1 MKKILSFIL
10 CAVMLAGAVV
20 TAAGGFPFSDVKEKR
35 WSYKA
40 IAYVYEKELMDGVGD
55 GKFDPAGTM
64 TRGMVVTVLWRMKG
78 SPKVESENAFSDV
91 KSGKYYSNAVIW
103 AKANSIVNGVTEDRF
118 DPSGKIT
125 REQLA
130 TMLNRYAQ
138 FDGKDHRPAGNLSRF
153 PDADKA
159 HGYAKDALIWATSKG
174 LISGV
179 KSGNKDL
186 LDPRGDATREQFAAI
201 LMRFCE
207 ADLSFPLEY
216 NTPRVMNHYTE
227 KEYPLGSDADVYVA
241 TDGDD
246 GNPGTFD
253 APVATWRRAADLARE
268 KKAGKTG
275 DVIVAF
281 KTGDYGPL
289 SVDLT
294 AEDSGAPEQKIIYCK
309 YGDGEVTF
317 DNGVSFEAESFEPV
331 PEAEKGLFNASYAD
345 KIKKVDVSALYDLG
359 LTEKEIYLFYD
370 GGLCD
375 KARFPN
381 KYPDNTDNLPAMAE
395 TVDETHLLITLK
407 NMHDRLLKYDEKCFE
422 TMEIRGYIVR
432 GYRKDTFKVI
442 GYDKDSRLLEVGES
456 STTEFGGHL
465 RVDEGLWAGVNG
477 EGVEMCY
484 MNVPFEL
491 DNKGEYWIDPATKT
505 LYVYDPAGSYFIPGS
520 GAMVT
525 MDHTDDVTFRG
536 LTFRNASGRFITASM
551 CHGVTLEL
559 CGFSGTSAQ
568 EGVRFDNN
576 SYERPMG
583 LTIREC
589 DFSNAYGFAVYVY
602 GGCEAR
608 DRFLKR
614 TDVVFDNN
622 RVTRSNLVYDE
633 ECAVYMPDCC
643 GLTVTHN
650 SFGITSR
657 GSFAFGGSYDVLVEY
672 NAFTDNM
679 KNSDDGGALYCI
691 SSADGWNIYV
701 RHNFFGQIDS
711 GKVGAYGFYVDDN
724 SCGLE
729 ISENLFYDAG
739 NPIMIHL
746 GRDNLVRDNVF
757 IKGGVGFSVKQRR
770 DIEENGSETNPAPG
784 EAGKTWTIWKRI
796 FGYIDTYPEYRA
808 GIEQWCPEVLN
819 YHLDYNNMDDDYFV
833 MNPVNTVKD
842 NVYINGTGKTDV
854 MGEKYT
860 QIYVTVEGSRGYTF
874 EENPMFVNP
883 TLGDYRVREGVD
895 FPDIEFE
902 KIGRY

>member
-227 KEYPLGSDADVYVA
+227 KEYPLVSGADVYVA

-246 GNPGTFD
+246 GAPGTFE
-253 APVATWRRAADLARE
+253 APVRTFNRAAELARAKKSE
-268 KKAGKTG
+268 KSG

-281 KTGDYGPL
+281 KAGDYGPL
-289 SVDLT
+289 SVTLT
-294 AEDSGAPEQKIIYCK
+294 AEDSGSEDQRIVYCK

-381 KYPDNTDNLPAMAE
+381 KYSDNTDNLPAMAE
-395 TVDETHLLITLK
+395 TVDETHLLVTLK

-422 TMEIRGYIVR
+422 TMEIWGYIVR

-465 RVDEGLWAGVNG
+465 RVDEGLWAGVGG

-657 GSFAFGGSYDVLVEY
+657 GSFAFGGS
-672 NAFTDNM
+672 
-679 KNSDDGGALYCI
+679 S
-691 SSADGWNIYV
+691 
-701 RHNFFGQIDS
+701 
-711 GKVGAYGFYVDDN
+711 
-724 SCGLE
+724 
-729 ISENLFYDAG
+729 
-739 NPIMIHL
+739 
-746 GRDNLVRDNVF
+746 
-757 IKGGVGFSVKQRR
+757 
-770 DIEENGSETNPAPG
+770 
-784 EAGKTWTIWKRI
+784 
-796 FGYIDTYPEYRA
+796 
-808 GIEQWCPEVLN
+808 
-819 YHLDYNNMDDDYFV
+819 
-833 MNPVNTVKD
+833 
-842 NVYINGTGKTDV
+842 
-854 MGEKYT
+854 
-860 QIYVTVEGSRGYTF
+860 
-874 EENPMFVNP
+874 
-883 TLGDYRVREGVD
+883 
-895 FPDIEFE
+895 
-902 KIGRY
+902 